1 MPNYYIAHLTPPPK
15 RSILITNHLFT
26 FKESFPMVQAK
37 KDEVR
42 KEIEYAALKVF
53 FEKGYADAK
62 MNDIANEINISVG
75 NIYTYFKNKKE
86 LFYAVVPPDLVDY
99 LKKVLVETIH
109 FDNRNAFEET
119 NNEQRSVL
127 MQEQVDVL
135 RKYRNQ
141 IVIIFEKNKGTIY
154 TNAKNELVE
163 LMIETKKA
171 YLKNQYKHYEIGTEE
186 NLILLNILAHNVID
200 MNLDLLKRDM
210 SEDSRK
216 QIFEALYVYRL
227 YGMKSLNE

>member
-1 MPNYYIAHLTPPPK
+1 
-15 RSILITNHLFT
+15 
-26 FKESFPMVQAK
+26 MVQAK

-42 KEIEYAALKVF
+42 KEIEYASLKVF
-53 FEKGYADAK
+53 FKKGYVDAK
-62 MNDIANEINISVG
+62 MSDIADEINISVG

-86 LFYAVVPPDLVDY
+86 LFYAVVPPDLVEY
-99 LKKVLVETIH
+99 LKNVLVETIH
-109 FDNRNAFEET
+109 FDNQTLFEET
-119 NNEQRSVL
+119 DSERKSAL
-127 MQEQVDVL
+127 LQEQVDVL

-171 YLKNQYKHYEIGTEE
+171 YLKNQYKRYEIGTEE
-186 NLILLNILAHNVID
+186 NMILLNILAHNVID

>member
-1 MPNYYIAHLTPPPK
+1 
-15 RSILITNHLFT
+15 
-26 FKESFPMVQAK
+26 MVQAK

-53 FEKGYADAK
+53 YEKGFVDAK
-62 MNDIANEINISVG
+62 MSDIANEINISVG
-75 NIYTYFKNKKE
+75 NIYTYFKNKKD

-99 LKKVLVETIH
+99 LKKVLVDTIH
-109 FDNRNAFEET
+109 FDNQNLFETET
-119 NNEQRSVL
+119 DSERKSAL
-127 MQEQVDVL
+127 LQEQVDVL

-141 IVIIFEKNKGTIY
+141 IIIIFEKNKGTIY

-163 LMIETKKA
+163 TMIETKKA
-171 YLKNQYKHYEIGTEE
+171 YLKKQYKHYEIGMEE
-186 NLILLNILAHNVID
+186 HLILLDILAHNVID

-227 YGMKSLNE
+227 YGMKSLSE

>member
-1 MPNYYIAHLTPPPK
+1 
-15 RSILITNHLFT
+15 
-26 FKESFPMVQAK
+26 MVQAK

-53 FEKGYADAK
+53 FEKGYVDAK
-62 MNDIANEINISVG
+62 MSDIADEIHISVG

-86 LFYAVVPPDLVDY
+86 LFHAVVPPDLVDY

-109 FDNRNAFEET
+109 FDNQTLFEET
-119 NNEQRSVL
+119 DSERKSAL
-127 MQEQVDVL
+127 LQEQVDVL

-171 YLKNQYKHYEIGTEE
+171 YLKNQYKRYEIGTEE